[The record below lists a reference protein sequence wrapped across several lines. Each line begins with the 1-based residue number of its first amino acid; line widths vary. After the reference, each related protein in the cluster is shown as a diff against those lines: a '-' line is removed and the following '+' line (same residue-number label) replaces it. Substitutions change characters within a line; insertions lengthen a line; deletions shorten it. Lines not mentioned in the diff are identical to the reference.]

1 MQLITSQGIFPPIPE
16 WELVPTIL
24 QHTDTAPCETDSEVT
39 DVVRATL

>member
-1 MQLITSQGIFPPIPE
+1 MYATHYKPGH
-16 WELVPTIL
+16 LVPTIL